1 MLQLRGLHCL
11 YGVDTKTFIEVLKV
25 VFTVDLNDVIPR

>member
-11 YGVDTKTFIEVLKV
+11 YAVDTKTFMKVLKV
-25 VFTVDLNDVIPR
+25 VFTEGLE